1 MAKELAARRST
12 TVTDAVRQALR
23 AELAR
28 APRSEEPE
36 AIEARKAAIRAICAR
51 TSARPEWQG
60 RTSQELQNIR
70 RGDDANG
77 KAKIINHVHSVN
89 RMLHQKF

>member
-1 MAKELAARRST
+1 MGMNIKDPEVHAMAKELAARRCT

-28 APRSEEPE
+28 APRAEEPE

-60 RTSQELQNIR
+60 RTSQELQ
-70 RGDDANG
+70 DALYDEHG
-77 KAKIINHVHSVN
+77 LPV
-89 RMLHQKF
+89 